1 MNSLISFENV
11 TREYGSGDSKIV
23 ALRKISFD
31 IRKGEFVVVLGPSGA
46 GKSTLLNILGGMDQA
61 SSGRVCFGDEIVSDY
76 NDAQLTAYRAK
87 RIGFVF
93 QFYNLI
99 PNLTA
104 YENVSL
110 TREINDSSLDPIE
123 TLSDVGLKGR
133 KDHFPAQLSGGEQQR
148 VAIARALNKSP
159 ELLLCDEP
167 TGALDSETGVHILSL
182 LQRLS
187 HEQGRT
193 VIVVTHNAKLTQ
205 LAGRVICLRDGQIE
219 KNEIN
224 NHPLDAWE
232 VRW

>member
-1 MNSLISFENV
+1 MNSLISFEKV
-11 TREYGSGDSKIV
+11 SREYGSGDSKV
-23 ALRKISFD
+23 FALRDISFD
-31 IRKGEFVVVLGPSGA
+31 IRKGEFVVILGPSGA

-61 SSGRVCFGDEIVSDY
+61 SSGRVCFGDEIVSEY
-76 NDAQLTAYRAK
+76 NDSQLTSYRAK

-110 TREINDSSLDPIE
+110 TREINDTSLDPDM
-123 TLSDVGLKGR
+123 TLSDVGLEGR
-133 KDHFPAQLSGGEQQR
+133 RDHFPAQMSGGEQQR

-187 HEQGRT
+187 AEQGRT
-193 VIVVTHNAKLTQ
+193 VIVVTHNSKLTQ
-205 LAGRVICLRDGQIE
+205 LAGRVIYLRDGQIE
-219 KNEIN
+219 KDEIN
-224 NHPLDAWE
+224 DHPIDAKE